1 MIYHITTNFAWQ
13 AAQAAGEYRAPSLES
28 QGFIHCS
35 KWEQVKGVAD
45 TVFRGQTGLVL
56 LCIDPARLTAELR
69 EEAPDPIVPAEHQP
83 GERFP
88 HLYGAL
94 NLDAVTRVI
103 DFPPQGDGTFML
115 PDTI

>member
-1 MIYHITTNFAWQ
+1 MIYHITTHLAWQ
-13 AAQAAGEYRAPSLES
+13 TARQHGEYRAPSLES

-35 KWEQVKGVAD
+35 KLEQVKGVAD
-45 TVFRGQTGLVL
+45 TVFRGQDGLVL

-94 NLDAVTRVI
+94 NLDAVTRAVAL
-103 DFPPQGDGTFML
+103 PPGADGTFTV
-115 PDTI
+115 PEV